1 MLLPILIHVHNY
13 TKINALIWAKLR
25 HCQTAKTCSTYMR
38 SFSHRRKWGLKDTAT
53 TDDDLRLDEP
63 CALFVA
69 LG

>member
-13 TKINALIWAKLR
+13 TKINALDLGKITSLPNSENVFNLHA
-25 HCQTAKTCSTYMR
+25 
-38 SFSHRRKWGLKDTAT
+38 SFQSSPKKKDTAT

>member
-13 TKINALIWAKLR
+13 TKINALIWGKLR

-53 TDDDLRLDEP
+53 TDDDLRLDER

>member
-1 MLLPILIHVHNY
+1 MPS
-13 TKINALIWAKLR
+13 IWGKLR

-38 SFSHRRKWGLKDTAT
+38 SFSHRRKWGLKDTAS
-53 TDDDLRLDEP
+53 TDEDLRLDER